1 MFGQSEENIERSSS
15 FIIHQD
21 LGSSVLCVVR
31 RWKQR
36 LTYVVQ
42 TCLLIKVI
50 PFPERRN
57 DWLNQS
63 INPSRAVPRLCTD
76 QKLVSYCCTMLYIVV
91 VVSYDGLFWFA
102 QCNAMN
108 AMQWMQCKWIVDKS
122 SCFQTFHIHEKLLVY
137 YSYSLFITTTSTKT
151 NTTRVKACKVK

>member
-108 AMQWMQCKWIVDKS
+108 AMQWMQCNECNAMNAMQMNCRQI
-122 SCFQTFHIHEKLLVY
+122 F
-137 YSYSLFITTTSTKT
+137 LFPNIPYPWETTC
-151 NTTRVKACKVK
+151 VL